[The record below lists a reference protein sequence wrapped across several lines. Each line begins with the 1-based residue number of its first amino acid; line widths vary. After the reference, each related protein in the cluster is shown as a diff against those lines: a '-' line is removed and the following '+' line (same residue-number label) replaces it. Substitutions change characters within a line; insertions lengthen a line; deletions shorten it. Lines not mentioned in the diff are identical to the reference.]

1 MIISHT
7 GIVRLVM
14 AAAFASKTL
23 AVSVVAAGTGHG
35 LEGDDISSTECDMSG
50 VCEAGSIGSLS
61 LLVRKARLFP
71 GGLELG
77 ELARD
82 LLTDLPLFPAL
93 QCLLHAL
100 E

>member
-1 MIISHT
+1 MSD
-7 GIVRLVM
+7 GSRGRLED
-14 AAAFASKTL
+14 
-23 AVSVVAAGTGHG
+23 VSGERCRRWNGHG

-50 VCEAGSIGSLS
+50 VCEAGSIGSRS
-61 LLVRKARLFP
+61 LLVRKTRLFP